1 MNGGLNLKLE
11 NSCCVSMCVSG
22 TPASDTVCKRCP
34 AGHFS
39 SSDSSAEP
47 CQPHRN
53 CSHLGLKTLRW
64 GSATSDSLCASQDKT
79 AALDCSQHQALCR
92 NGKRPDRKSSGGAQT
107 RLGAQTP
114 EGSDPGRARGD
125 HIWGAQIPG
134 WGLRPQRAQ
143 TPGGRGDS
151 DPRRVRTG
159 GAQTSGGTDPGW
171 GLRPRLRA
179 QTQGTQMWGAQT
191 SAGLD
196 PGCGLKPPRARNWG
210 GSESG
215 GLRPKGAQ
223 TPLEVL
229 TGGYG
234 GFRPWGGG
242 FRRRLGAQTPEG
254 SELGGSELGG
264 AQTPGRSDQ
273 GSDPRGLMSR
283 AHVTMFSA
291 KNRVDRRETG
301 NETESLRTSYG
312 CVLGISS
319 VRRRQDSTLV
329 QILV

>member
-1 MNGGLNLKLE
+1 MKLE

-134 WGLRPQRAQ
+134 WGLRPKRAQ

-159 GAQTSGGTDPGW
+159 GH
-171 GLRPRLRA
+171 RPR
-179 QTQGTQMWGAQT
+179 GAQT
-191 SAGLD
+191 
-196 PGCGLKPPRARNWG
+196 RVG
-210 GSESG
+210 GSG
-215 GLRPKGAQ
+215 
-223 TPLEVL
+223 
-229 TGGYG
+229 
-234 GFRPWGGG
+234 
-242 FRRRLGAQTPEG
+242 
-254 SELGGSELGG
+254 
-264 AQTPGRSDQ
+264 PG
-273 GSDPRGLMSR
+273 
-283 AHVTMFSA
+283 
-291 KNRVDRRETG
+291 
-301 NETESLRTSYG
+301 
-312 CVLGISS
+312 
-319 VRRRQDSTLV
+319 
-329 QILV
+329 